1 MKKICVA
8 GVSGRMGKTLVEAF
22 SNAEGVTLGAATER
36 PGSEAV
42 GKEVGAL
49 CGMDTL
55 GIHVSGSLEDCLG
68 DFDVLVDFTS
78 PDATL
83 KHIEICQ
90 SAGKKM
96 IIGTTGFSEE
106 QKKVIAD
113 ASNTIAIVFAPNM
126 SIGVNLCLKLIEQA
140 STIIGED
147 SDIEIIEAHHRHK
160 KDAPSGTALKM
171 GEVVADTLGRKLED
185 VAVYGREGQ
194 TGERD
199 SKTIG
204 FETIRAGDIVG
215 DHTVMFASE
224 GERIEITHKSSSRMT
239 YGKGAV
245 RAALWLAD
253 KDSGLF
259 DMQDV
264 LGL

>member
-113 ASNTIAIVFAPNM
+113 ASNTIAIV
-126 SIGVNLCLKLIEQA
+126 LRR
-140 STIIGED
+140 T
-147 SDIEIIEAHHRHK
+147 
-160 KDAPSGTALKM
+160 
-171 GEVVADTLGRKLED
+171 
-185 VAVYGREGQ
+185 
-194 TGERD
+194 
-199 SKTIG
+199 
-204 FETIRAGDIVG
+204 
-215 DHTVMFASE
+215 
-224 GERIEITHKSSSRMT
+224 
-239 YGKGAV
+239 
-245 RAALWLAD
+245 
-253 KDSGLF
+253 
-259 DMQDV
+259 
-264 LGL
+264 